1 MQCDFMCFCKSL
13 KGKEESVMKNN
24 LRVKHVVLAVLL
36 AVSLTACGGGGDGGG
51 GSPAGISYTGLTTQ
65 ATIDENNAEDLSTG
79 AYQGGQ
85 TGAAFSGVGAIQ
97 AGESGPVGRPR
108 MLKVSQILGDA
119 LYKMD
124 LTSISGGTFVG
135 AIHTESITFYGDYGG
150 SASGTININEQ
161 TGEFSGS
168 ITFNSYSD
176 DGVTTISGDTSFSG
190 QVDPDTE
197 ELIEFNF
204 SFDNLTVTSGSD
216 SFTVDGNIS
225 FDLTVSPGTMTMT
238 MTMTMLLKDNNT
250 GKVYKVENY
259 TMTLTKEVNYVDVE
273 VSGKFFDPDYG
284 YVFITTTAPLC
295 IYDGDDYPSDGVL
308 VVTGNT
314 GIGGGSTMARL
325 TALSSTTYQV
335 EADTNGDG
343 TYDWNS
349 GVLNWSDL

>member
-1 MQCDFMCFCKSL
+1 MKS
-13 KGKEESVMKNN
+13 S
-24 LRVKHVVLAVLL
+24 LRVKDLVLAVLL
-36 AVSLTACGGGGDGGG
+36 VVSLTACGGGGGGGGGG
-51 GSPAGISYTGLTTQ
+51 GSPSGISYTGLTTE

-85 TGAAFSGVGAIQ
+85 TGAAFGSVGAIQ

-108 MLKVSQILGDA
+108 TLKVSQVLEDA
-119 LYKMD
+119 LHKVDM
-124 LTSISGGTFVG
+124 TSRSGGTFVG
-135 AIHTESITFYGDYGG
+135 AIYTESDTIYGDYGG
-150 SASGTININEQ
+150 SASYTINVNDQ

-176 DGVTTISGDTSFSG
+176 DGVTTISGPVSFSG
-190 QVDPDTE
+190 SLDLITE

-204 SFDNLTVTSGSD
+204 SFDNLTATSGSD
-216 SFTVDGNIS
+216 SFTLDGDIS
-225 FDLTVSPGTMTMT
+225 FDNTVSPATMTMT
-238 MTMTMLLKDNNT
+238 ILLKDNNT
-250 GKVYKVENY
+250 GKVYKVEDY
-259 TMTLTKEVNYVDVE
+259 IMTLTEEVNYVDVE
-273 VSGKFFDPDYG
+273 VSGTYFDPDYG
-284 YVFITTTAPLC
+284 YVSISTTTPLR
-295 IYDGDDYPSDGVL
+295 IYYDDDYPSEGVL

-343 TYDWNS
+343 ICDDWYS